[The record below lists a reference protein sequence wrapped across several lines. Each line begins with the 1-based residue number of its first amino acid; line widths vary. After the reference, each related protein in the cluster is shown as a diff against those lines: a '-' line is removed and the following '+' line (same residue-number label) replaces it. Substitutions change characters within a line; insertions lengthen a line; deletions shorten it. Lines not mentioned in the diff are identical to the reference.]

1 MSFLTQITIDNV
13 ALWVVLLICLGV
25 LLLKWLLP
33 RLWRSIRKA
42 IRSRKRQKKE
52 STPPPRGYEKKKK
65 ISKGAKR

>member
-1 MSFLTQITIDNV
+1 VTV
-13 ALWVVLLICLGV
+13 YALYLLICLGV
-25 LLLKWLLP
+25 LLMKWLLP

-42 IRSRKRQKKE
+42 IGSQRRQKKE